1 MNFAFCLNLKSN
13 IVLKIHSIKEFV
25 DTQYSLKLKI
35 MNSDDNITVHD
46 PYQEGYDF
54 YIKDKWNNQYQFRI
68 STFEVPSGLLSKAI
82 EVTEDEPEREPRM
95 FEVLSDFEADTE
107 EAELALKARIKRS
120 INRRHLVEENGK
132 LSIGKEEA
140 LRGRIEES
148 GDHSDSQFARYFV
161 IDGRRI
167 TIEGFVEMLEPY
179 PTFGFRFQI
188 YDPSENIE

>member
-1 MNFAFCLNLKSN
+1 
-13 IVLKIHSIKEFV
+13 
-25 DTQYSLKLKI
+25 
-35 MNSDDNITVHD
+35 
-46 PYQEGYDF
+46 
-54 YIKDKWNNQYQFRI
+54 
-68 STFEVPSGLLSKAI
+68 VPSGLLSKAI

-120 INRRHLVEENGK
+120 INRKHLVEENGK

-148 GDHSDSQFARYFV
+148 DDHSDSQFARYFV

-167 TIEGFVEMLEPY
+167 TIEEFVEMLEPY
-179 PTFGFRFQI
+179 PIFGFKFQI
-188 YDPSENIE
+188 YDPSEEID